1 MISGIFL
8 ASSLLVIVV
17 PGPDAALITRLAL
30 GGGGRARPL
39 SAAAGMITAGALQAA
54 ASILGVSLLL
64 TTDSTLFRV
73 VQWTGAA
80 LLVYWGVRAVIG
92 AVRTPATSAPP
103 TSAPPT
109 STPTA
114 SPPPTPDEPSPPR
127 SLVRT
132 YLHGLACTGTNPK
145 VGLFLLAFLPQFV
158 PAGEPPGR
166 SMAVLAAVY
175 LTIGALWLVV
185 LTEAMVRIG
194 TALDRRHPSGRTSV
208 TRWVELGLGLVF
220 IGFGVRLALGV

>member
-80 LLVYWGVRAVIG
+80 LLFYWGARSVIG
-92 AVRTPATSAPP
+92 AVRSPAHATSPAAPV
-103 TSAPPT
+103 AV
-109 STPTA
+109 A
-114 SPPPTPDEPSPPR
+114 PSPPR

-166 SMAVLAAVY
+166 SMAILAAVY
-175 LTIGALWLVV
+175 LAIGALWLIV
-185 LTEAMVRIG
+185 LTEGLVRIG
-194 TALDRRHPSGRTSV
+194 AALAHRRPDGRDALM
-208 TRWVELGLGLVF
+208 RWVELGLGLVF